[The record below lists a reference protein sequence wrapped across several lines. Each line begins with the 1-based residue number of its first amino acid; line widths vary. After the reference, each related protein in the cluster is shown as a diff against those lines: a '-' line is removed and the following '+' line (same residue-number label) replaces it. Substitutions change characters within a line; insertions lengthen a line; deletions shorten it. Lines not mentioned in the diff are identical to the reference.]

1 MNVTVELINRYPL
14 LSRLGETQRHRVLR
28 EAGLVTVEDGETV
41 CAEGVHAA
49 RFLFLVS
56 GEIGLSPRSGTPQ
69 VVRAGSARAAI
80 PIADDK
86 PSLFTV
92 SARSVCTLLDV
103 DARCLRHSPNASVP
117 ASGYEVEEIEIDD
130 GKTWMCLLLR
140 AKAFRR
146 IPANN
151 IQAFINNSSEIAVR
165 AGEFVVRQGEP
176 ATNYYLVKT
185 GRFRVTRQ
193 DAHNAQDTELAVLE
207 AGAAFGEDALISHGR
222 RSASV
227 IALEDGSV
235 IRLSKQDF
243 TNLVVNPVLRPI
255 SPQEALNRSAQGA
268 TLIDVRS
275 PDHYRSN
282 GLPSSINIP
291 LSELRTHAASLDRRR
306 EWVVYC
312 DNGNLSAAAA
322 FVLGE
327 YGFRAYLLAGGLS
340 SLARRAGAA
349 ANVVNN

>member
-1 MNVTVELINRYPL
+1 MNVTLDLINRYPL
-14 LSRLGETQRHRVLR
+14 LSRLSEEQRHRVLR
-28 EAGLVTVEDGETV
+28 DASLVTVEDGQV
-41 CAEGVHAA
+41 ICAEGVHAA
-49 RFLFLVS
+49 RLLFLVS
-56 GEIGLSPRSGTPQ
+56 GEVVLAPRSGTPQ

-80 PIADDK
+80 PIGDDK
-86 PSLFTV
+86 PSAFTV
-92 SARSVCTLLDV
+92 LARSACTLIEV
-103 DARCLRHSPNASVP
+103 EVRCLRPSPVASVP
-117 ASGYEVEEIEIDD
+117 ASGYELEEIEIDD

-165 AGEFVVRQGEP
+165 AGEPVVRQGEP

-193 DAHNAQDTELAVLE
+193 EAQTGQETELAVLE
-207 AGAAFGEDALISHGR
+207 AGSAFGEDALISHGR

-227 IALEDGSV
+227 IALEDSTV

-243 TNLVVNPVLRPI
+243 TNLVVNPVLQPI
-255 SPQEALNRSAQGA
+255 SPQEALSRSAQGA

-291 LSELRTHAASLDRRR
+291 LAELRSHAATLDRRR

-327 YGFRAYLLAGGLS
+327 FGLRTYLLAGGLS
-340 SLARRAGAA
+340 SLARRPASTAHA
-349 ANVVNN
+349 ANS